1 MQFEEKKMHS
11 NHDGVSDISFLSK
24 AKALLRKFYGYN
36 EFRKGQAEI
45 ISAIASGQ
53 DTLVL
58 MPTGGGKSICFQ
70 LPAIVADGCC
80 VVISPLISLM
90 KDQVTALEANGIPA
104 AAVHS
109 GNDDMTNRT
118 AMEEAYKGHIKLLY
132 MSPERLMLEL
142 KHNDFNRWVSFF
154 AIDEA
159 HCISQWG
166 HDFRPEYAELG
177 NIKKLCPNLPIIAL
191 TATADKLTR
200 KDIVDKLQLKNPFT
214 YISSFDRPNISIS
227 VMPNPGKKDK
237 MAIIERM
244 IDKYPDD
251 SGIIYCLSRKNAE
264 SMNAELKLRGYDSA
278 VYHAGLSADERDRAQ
293 NLFIS
298 GEIKIVCATVA
309 FGMGIDKS
317 NVRWVIHNN
326 MPKNIESYYQEIGRA
341 GRDGSP
347 AEALMFYS
355 FADVAAIQKFID
367 ESGNPGVDNAKL
379 SRMKEFCESNVCRR
393 RVLLSYF
400 NETLDHDC
408 KNCDVCLNPPERID
422 GTQIAQM
429 ALSAMIRIS
438 ENAGVTMLID
448 ILRGSSRSEIF
459 ERGFDKIKTYG
470 VGRNLSFSEWNFYIS
485 QLLQLGIVDID
496 YANHNHLKVTNYGKK
511 VVRGEIQVELA
522 KYNQRATKVAKP
534 SKKAI
539 PAKQA
544 NPAELLFSALKN
556 LRAEIARAEKIP
568 PYLVFSD
575 KTLLEMVKHRPTN
588 LMAFNS
594 INGVGEKKS
603 IKYWYKFTS
612 LIKQFI

>member
-11 NHDGVSDISFLSK
+11 NHDGVNDISFLSK
-24 AKALLRKFYGYN
+24 AKALLRKFYGYD
-36 EFRKGQAEI
+36 EFRQGQEEI

-70 LPAIVADGCC
+70 LPALVADGCC

-90 KDQVTALEANGIPA
+90 KDQVTALDANGIPA

-109 GNDDMTNRT
+109 GNDDITNRT
-118 AMEEAYKGHIKLLY
+118 AMQEAYKGHIKLLY

-278 VYHAGLSADERDRAQ
+278 VYHAGLSADERDQAQ

-367 ESGNPGVDNAKL
+367 ESGNPGIDNAKL

-429 ALSAMIRIS
+429 ALSAMIRIR
-438 ENAGVTMLID
+438 EKAGVTMLID

-459 ERGFDKIKTYG
+459 EFGFDKIKTYG
-470 VGRNLSFSEWNFYIS
+470 VGRNLSFSEWNFYMS

-496 YANHNHLKVTNYGKK
+496 YANHNHLKVTHYGKK
-511 VVRGEIQVELA
+511 VVRGEIRVELA
-522 KYNQRATKVAKP
+522 KYNPSATKVAKH
-534 SKKAI
+534 SKKATT
-539 PAKQA
+539 AKQT

-568 PYLVFSD
+568 PYLIFSD
-575 KTLLEMVKHRPTN
+575 KTLLEMVKHRPAD
-588 LMAFNS
+588 LKAFNS

-603 IKYWYKFTS
+603 LKYWYKFTS
-612 LIKQFI
+612 LIKQFT